1 MECPDPSGV
10 PRLRGVPETPLPL
23 NHACRS
29 ASAKFASGNRLARD
43 RGSVNVNQAPKSE
56 TKQPGSGVN
65 ILSMANSTRKRRTRW
80 VWWLAI
86 VLLAAAGGSTWFFF
100 FRKKEPVV
108 TVQTEKVTRRNI
120 TEIVVANGKIQPVLQ
135 VVINP
140 EVSGEIIELPVKE
153 GQEVKKGDLLVR
165 IKPDNYVAVRNSA
178 EANYRSALAS
188 KTLAEANLA
197 KAEAEHK
204 RSEQLFRAHLVSD
217 SQYLEAKTAF
227 EVGKATVESSKHQ
240 ADQAKASLAKAEDDL
255 AKTTIVAPMDGTIT
269 RLKSQVGERVVGTAM
284 MAGTEIMTVSKLDEM
299 EARVDIGEIDVI
311 LIQVGQK
318 AKLEVDAFRD
328 REFHG
333 TVTEIANAAKG
344 LASASQQSS
353 SSSGG
358 GSSQEA
364 TKFEVKIRI
373 QEKEIFRPGMSV
385 TSEIETRY
393 RTNVLCVPIQS
404 VTTRLPKG
412 EKVEKKEKK
421 EDLAGAEP
429 RKKETKKPSEVIFVL
444 GSEFVKMKPVKR
456 GISDDS
462 YVEITEGVDEGQE
475 VVSGSYKAINREL
488 EEGRKIKKGDPSKE
502 EKKDRPSEG

>member
-1 MECPDPSGV
+1 M
-10 PRLRGVPETPLPL
+10 
-23 NHACRS
+23 
-29 ASAKFASGNRLARD
+29 
-43 RGSVNVNQAPKSE
+43 
-56 TKQPGSGVN
+56 
-65 ILSMANSTRKRRTRW
+65 
-80 VWWLAI
+80 I
-86 VLLAAAGGSTWFFF
+86 VLLLAGGGGSAWYFFI
-100 FRKKEPVV
+100 RKKEPIV

-135 VVINP
+135 VMINP

-153 GQEVKKGDLLVR
+153 GQTVKKGDLLVR
-165 IKPDNYVAVRNSA
+165 IKPDNYRAIRNSS

-197 KAEAEHK
+197 KAQAEYK
-204 RSEQLFRAHLVSD
+204 RNDELFRAKLVSD
-217 SQYLEAKTAF
+217 SQYIEAKTAF
-227 EVGKATVESSKHQ
+227 EVAKATVESSGHQ

-255 AKTTIVAPMDGTIT
+255 TKVTIVAPIDGTIT
-269 RLKSQVGERVVGTAM
+269 KLKSQVGERVVGTAM
-284 MAGTEIMTVSKLDEM
+284 MAGTEIMTVSNLDEM

-311 LIQVGQK
+311 LIDVGQK

-344 LASASQQSS
+344 LSSSSQSSS

-404 VTTRLPKG
+404 VTTRVPKD
-412 EKVEKKEKK
+412 KEKK
-421 EDLAGAEP
+421 DDKAKDEKAPTIEVK
-429 RKKETKKPSEVIFVL
+429 RKSETKKPAEIIFVL

-462 YVEITEGVDEGQE
+462 YVEIIEGVEEGQE

-488 EEGRKIKKGDPSKE
+488 EDGRKIKKGDPGKEGKKE
-502 EKKDRPSEG
+502 EER

>member
-1 MECPDPSGV
+1 
-10 PRLRGVPETPLPL
+10 
-23 NHACRS
+23 
-29 ASAKFASGNRLARD
+29 
-43 RGSVNVNQAPKSE
+43 
-56 TKQPGSGVN
+56 
-65 ILSMANSTRKRRTRW
+65 MANPRKKRRG
-80 VWWLAI
+80 WLWLII
-86 VLLAAAGGSTWFFF
+86 VLLLLAGGGSGWYFFG
-100 FRKKEPVV
+100 RKKEPVV

-135 VVINP
+135 VMINP

-153 GQEVKKGDLLVR
+153 GQNVKKGDLLVR
-165 IKPDNYVAVRNSA
+165 IKPDNYRAIRNSS

-197 KAEAEHK
+197 KAAAEFK
-204 RSEQLFRAHLVSD
+204 RTEQLFRDKFVSD
-217 SQYLEAKTAF
+217 SQYIEAKTAF
-227 EVGKATVESSKHQ
+227 EVGKATVESSAHQ
-240 ADQAKASLAKAEDDL
+240 ADQAKASLAKADDDL
-255 AKTTIVAPMDGTIT
+255 AKTTIFAPIDGTIT
-269 RLKSQVGERVVGTAM
+269 KLKSQVGERVVGTAM
-284 MAGTEIMTVSKLDEM
+284 MAGTEIMTVSDLNEM

-311 LIQVGQK
+311 LISVGQK

-344 LASASQQSS
+344 LSSGGSS
-353 SSSGG
+353 SSSSSSSS

-404 VTTRLPKG
+404 VTTRVPK
-412 EKVEKKEKK
+412 KDKEKK
-421 EDLAGAEP
+421 ENDAEEKP
-429 RKKETKKPSEVIFVL
+429 PAAEAKRKNENNKPSEIVFVL
-444 GSEFVKMKPVKR
+444 GSEFVKVKPVKR

-462 YVEITEGVDEGQE
+462 YVEILEGVEEGQE

-488 EEGRKIKKGDPSKE
+488 EDGRKIKKGDPNKEASKDGD
-502 EKKDRPSEG
+502 EKR

>member
-1 MECPDPSGV
+1 
-10 PRLRGVPETPLPL
+10 
-23 NHACRS
+23 
-29 ASAKFASGNRLARD
+29 
-43 RGSVNVNQAPKSE
+43 
-56 TKQPGSGVN
+56 
-65 ILSMANSTRKRRTRW
+65 MANPRKKRRG
-80 VWWLAI
+80 WLWLII
-86 VLLAAAGGSTWFFF
+86 VLLLLAGGGSGWYFFG
-100 FRKKEPVV
+100 RKKEPVV
-108 TVQTEKVTRRNI
+108 AVQTEKVTRRNI

-135 VVINP
+135 VMINP

-165 IKPDNYVAVRNSA
+165 IKPDNYRAIRNSA
-178 EANYRSALAS
+178 EANYKSSLAA

-197 KAEAEHK
+197 KAAAEYK
-204 RSEQLFRAHLVSD
+204 RTEQLFRDKFVSD
-217 SQYLEAKTAF
+217 SQYIEAKTAY
-227 EVGKATVESSKHQ
+227 EVAKATVESSAHQ
-240 ADQAKASLAKAEDDL
+240 SDQAKASLAKAEDDL
-255 AKTTIVAPMDGTIT
+255 TKTTIVAPIDGTIT
-269 RLKSQVGERVVGTAM
+269 KLKSQVGERVVGTAM
-284 MAGTEIMTVSKLDEM
+284 MAGTEIMTVSDLNEM

-311 LIQVGQK
+311 LISVGQK

-344 LASASQQSS
+344 ASSGSS
-353 SSSGG
+353 SSSSSSSSS

-404 VTTRLPKG
+404 VTTRVPK
-412 EKVEKKEKK
+412 KDKEKKEK
-421 EDLAGAEP
+421 EAEEKP
-429 RKKETKKPSEVIFVL
+429 APAEAKRKNENNKPSEIVFVL
-444 GSEFVKMKPVKR
+444 GSEFVKVKPVKR

-462 YVEITEGVDEGQE
+462 YVEILEGVEEGQE

-488 EEGRKIKKGDPSKE
+488 EDGRKIKKGDPNKEASKDE
-502 EKKDRPSEG
+502 DEKR

>member
-1 MECPDPSGV
+1 MV
-10 PRLRGVPETPLPL
+10 
-23 NHACRS
+23 
-29 ASAKFASGNRLARD
+29 
-43 RGSVNVNQAPKSE
+43 
-56 TKQPGSGVN
+56 
-65 ILSMANSTRKRRTRW
+65 I
-80 VWWLAI
+80 I
-86 VLLAAAGGSTWFFF
+86 VLLLAGGGGSAWYFFI
-100 FRKKEPVV
+100 RKKEPIV

-135 VVINP
+135 VMINP

-153 GQEVKKGDLLVR
+153 GQTVKKGDLLVR
-165 IKPDNYVAVRNSA
+165 IKPDNYRAIRNSS

-197 KAEAEHK
+197 KAQAEYK
-204 RSEQLFRAHLVSD
+204 RNEELFRAKLVSD
-217 SQYLEAKTAF
+217 SQYIEAKTAF
-227 EVGKATVESSKHQ
+227 EVAKATVESSGHQ

-255 AKTTIVAPMDGTIT
+255 TKVTIVAPIDGTIT
-269 RLKSQVGERVVGTAM
+269 KLKSQVGERVVGTAM
-284 MAGTEIMTVSKLDEM
+284 MAGTEIMTVSNLDEM
-299 EARVDIGEIDVI
+299 EARIDIGEIDVI
-311 LIQVGQK
+311 LIDVGQK

-344 LASASQQSS
+344 LSSSPQSSS

-404 VTTRLPKG
+404 VTTRVPK
-412 EKVEKKEKK
+412 KDKEKK
-421 EDLAGAEP
+421 DDRAKEEKPPTMEAK
-429 RKKETKKPSEVIFVL
+429 RKSETKKPAEIIFVL

-462 YVEITEGVDEGQE
+462 YVEIIEGVEEGQE

-488 EEGRKIKKGDPSKE
+488 EDGRKIKKGDPSKE
-502 EKKDRPSEG
+502 VKKDEER